1 MSVFIKAQ
9 EASVSARFWR
19 LRDFSRFSITSVR
32 SPGSMAL
39 ELATAR
45 RMLVRE
51 TDTLPT
57 FFLRTMGRLRNEKTR
72 AIVTLGRHTVL
83 PVLKRVSARQQAVL
97 ALIQDNPS
105 ISRQALADKLG
116 INASAVQKHLD
127 KLKEAGAIERI
138 GGTRGYWQ
146 VKV

>member
-1 MSVFIKAQ
+1 M
-9 EASVSARFWR
+9 
-19 LRDFSRFSITSVR
+19 
-32 SPGSMAL
+32 
-39 ELATAR
+39 
-45 RMLVRE
+45 
-51 TDTLPT
+51 
-57 FFLRTMGRLRNEKTR
+57 
-72 AIVTLGRHTVL
+72 
-83 PVLKRVSARQQAVL
+83 L

>member
-1 MSVFIKAQ
+1 
-9 EASVSARFWR
+9 
-19 LRDFSRFSITSVR
+19 
-32 SPGSMAL
+32 
-39 ELATAR
+39 
-45 RMLVRE
+45 
-51 TDTLPT
+51 
-57 FFLRTMGRLRNEKTR
+57 MGRLRNEKTR
-72 AIVTLGRHTVL
+72 AIVTLGRHTAL
-83 PVLKRVSARQQAVL
+83 PVLKRVSARQQAGL